1 MSVSQLKKVQGEQ
14 ELTTEPPKVKG
25 KKSNLPLRLN
35 ILFLTVFLAFA
46 GLILRL
52 GYVQI
57 VNGQHYK
64 NMANA
69 NHSQTALINSARGK
83 IVDTNGI
90 TMADNKAELAVVYI
104 RNNGID
110 EQQSLKIAQKLS
122 GLITMDRKAVQAV
135 SQRDKQEYYILT
147 HFKTLQQAYSTYLSA
162 SEQKSL
168 VQNATKEYQVAL
180 SRVPKSVMNG
190 YTAKDYQIM
199 AIQHL
204 FNQASD
210 LNPYIIKQ
218 GLSVSDKEY
227 VNVVDHLNEFNGT
240 IQTADVSTRT
250 YAKNTPFY
258 IGSMGPIPADKLNSY
273 LASGYSRDDKVGIS
287 NLENQYESY
296 LRGLPMKL
304 VYKTKNGIPVGSPT
318 TTNGQ
323 RGDDVQL
330 TIDSRLQQ
338 AVNSILIA
346 NIKAARAIAGNNLN
360 NSAYAVVMNPRTGA
374 ILAIGGKK
382 YVNGKFIDDAN
393 EAVNGQFAMGSAVKG
408 ATELTGFQHNAVP
421 SSFQDMG
428 IKYQGA
434 GNRTFTS
441 WEKAGLGM
449 LTPEQ
454 ALEFSSNV
462 FMAKIVSNMA
472 GIILSPSGGMYQ
484 AILPSATSPR
494 FIKAVNDL
502 RNGYSQFGLGVKTGI
517 DLPVE
522 GTGYDGGMPANP
534 GLIHQFAIG
543 QYDTYTPLEM
553 VQYISSIANGGYRM
567 QPHLLQAVHAPG
579 ADPNQLGPTVYSFKP
594 QVLNTINNSQQ
605 DIARVQHG
613 LYLVTHGNGATG
625 EWLGTGANAY
635 LKIAA
640 KTGTAQIDAND
651 LSLYNE
657 TLVSYAPY
665 NNPQIAVS
673 VVVPKVR
680 HSTQNQEIARDIYKA
695 YDQLYNY
702 TGTQKN

>member
-1 MSVSQLKKVQGEQ
+1 MANTPDQS
-14 ELTTEPPKVKG
+14 KG
-25 KKSNLPLRLN
+25 KKNNLPLRLN
-35 ILFLTVFLAFA
+35 LLFLTVFLAFA

-57 VNGQHYK
+57 VNGEHYK

-69 NHSQTALINSARGK
+69 NHNQTALINSARGK

-90 TMADNKAELAVVYI
+90 TLADNKAELAVVYV

-110 EQQSLKIAQKLS
+110 AQKSLKIAQRLS
-122 GLITMDRKAVQAV
+122 QLITMDQTAIKSV

-147 HFKTLQQAYSTYLSA
+147 HFKTLQQAYDALLSKT
-162 SEQKSL
+162 EQKNLLQNPSL
-168 VQNATKEYQVAL
+168 EYTRAL
-180 SRVPKSVMNG
+180 SKVPTSVFG
-190 YTAKDYQIM
+190 RYGAKDYQVM
-199 AIQHL
+199 AIQHQ

-210 LNPYIIKQ
+210 LNPFIIKQ

-227 VNVVDHLNEFNGT
+227 VNVVDHLSEFKGT
-240 IQTADVSTRT
+240 IQTANVSSRT
-250 YAKNTPFY
+250 YVKNAPFY
-258 IGSMGPIPADKLNSY
+258 IGNLGPIPVDKLSSY
-273 LASGYSRDDKVGIS
+273 LASGYSRSDQVGIS
-287 NLENQYESY
+287 NLEEQYESY

-304 VYKTKNGIPVGSPT
+304 IYKTKNGIPVGNPT

-323 RGDDVQL
+323 RGDDIQL
-330 TIDSRLQQ
+330 TIDSRLQS
-338 AVNSILIA
+338 AVNNILIS
-346 NIKAARAIAGNNLN
+346 NIKAADAIAGNNLN
-360 NSAYAVVMNPRTGA
+360 NSAYAVVMNPKTGA
-374 ILAIGGKK
+374 ILAIGGKQ
-382 YVNGKFIDDAN
+382 YVNGKFIDASN
-393 EAVNGQFAMGSAVKG
+393 EAINSQFAMGSAVKG

-441 WEKAGLGM
+441 WERQGLGM

-454 ALEFSSNV
+454 ALEFSSNI

-472 GIILSPSGGMYQ
+472 GIILQPSGGMYQ
-484 AILPSATSPR
+484 AILPTATSPR
-494 FIKAVNDL
+494 FMKAVNDL
-502 RNGYSQFGLGVKTGI
+502 RNGYSEFGLGVKTGI

-553 VQYISSIANGGYRM
+553 VQYISTIANGGYRV
-567 QPHLLQAVHAPG
+567 QPHLLQSVHSPG
-579 ADPNQLGPTVYSFKP
+579 TDPSGLGPTVYTFKP
-594 QVLNTINNSQQ
+594 NILNTIANSQQ

-613 LYLVTHGNGATG
+613 LYLVTHGTGATG
-625 EWLGTGANAY
+625 EWLGTGSNAIY
-635 LKIAA
+635 KIAA

-651 LSLYNE
+651 LQLYNE

-665 NNPQIAVS
+665 DNPQIAVS

-680 HSTQNQEIARDIYKA
+680 HGTQNQQIARDIYKA

>member
-1 MSVSQLKKVQGEQ
+1 LANTPDQS
-14 ELTTEPPKVKG
+14 KG
-25 KKSNLPLRLN
+25 KKNNLPLRLN

-52 GYVQI
+52 GFVQI

-64 NMANA
+64 NLANA
-69 NHSQTALINSARGK
+69 NHYQTALIDSARGK

-90 TMADNKAELAVVYI
+90 TIADNKAELAIVYI
-104 RNNGID
+104 RNSGLD
-110 EQQSLKIAQKLS
+110 SQKSLQIAQKLS
-122 GLITMDRKAVQAV
+122 RLITMDQTAVKSV
-135 SQRDKQEYYILT
+135 SLRDKQEYYILT
-147 HFKTLQQAYSTYLSA
+147 HFKTLQQAYDVYLSKT
-162 SEQKSL
+162 EQKNLLQNPSL
-168 VQNATKEYQVAL
+168 EYTRAL
-180 SRVPKSVMNG
+180 SKVSTSVFSQ
-190 YTAKDYQIM
+190 YSAKDYQVM
-199 AIQHL
+199 AIQHQ

-218 GLSVSDKEY
+218 GLSVNDKEY
-227 VNVVDHLNEFNGT
+227 VNVVDHLGEFNGT

-250 YAKNTPFY
+250 YMKNAPFY
-258 IGSMGPIPADKLNSY
+258 IGNMGPIPVDKINSY
-273 LASGYSRDDKVGIS
+273 LTNGYSRSDRVGIS
-287 NLENQYESY
+287 NLEEQYESY

-304 VYKTKNGIPVGSPT
+304 VYKTKNGIPVGNPT

-323 RGDDVQL
+323 RGDDLKL
-330 TIDSRLQQ
+330 TIDSRLQS
-338 AVNSILIA
+338 AVNNILIS
-346 NIKAARAIAGNNLN
+346 NIKAADAIAGNNLN
-360 NSAYAVVMNPRTGA
+360 NSAYAVVMNPKTGA
-374 ILAIGGKK
+374 ILAIGGKQ
-382 YVNGKFIDDAN
+382 YVNGKFIDASN
-393 EAVNGQFAMGSAVKG
+393 EAINSQFAMGSAVKG

-421 SSFQDMG
+421 SFFQDMG

-441 WEKAGLGM
+441 WERQGLGM

-454 ALEFSSNV
+454 ALEFSSNI

-472 GIILSPSGGMYQ
+472 GIILQPSGGMYQ
-484 AILPSATSPR
+484 AILPTATSPR
-494 FIKAVNDL
+494 FMKAVNDL
-502 RNGYSQFGLGVKTGI
+502 RNGYSEFGLGVKTGI

-553 VQYISSIANGGYRM
+553 VQYISTIANGGYRV
-567 QPHLLQAVHAPG
+567 QPHLLQSVHSPG
-579 ADPNQLGPTVYSFKP
+579 TDPSSLGPTVYTFKP
-594 QVLNTINNSQQ
+594 NILNTIANSQQ

-613 LYLVTHGNGATG
+613 LYLVTHGTGATG
-625 EWLGTGANAY
+625 EWLGTGSNAIY
-635 LKIAA
+635 KIAA

-651 LSLYNE
+651 LQLYNE

-665 NNPQIAVS
+665 DNPQIAVS

-680 HSTQNQEIARDIYKA
+680 HGTQNQQIARDIYKA